1 MKTVTELHFFFFL
14 VWSSF
19 TSLYSLNKVKSNL
32 IISYTINHSMG
43 TVCPQKIL
51 VTSNSFPR
59 ARIIQNNQLS
69 LSSEMIDKTITKFCW
84 GYCSKSD
91 FFISNSGIL
100 QLIQKVQFHLSSLGK
115 DHFMCH
121 WMERNQLSCCFGHFL
136 KSFTKPFLE
145 ETRYR
150 HLHPEKN
157 EPFCMLMLHSNR
169 SSKAEVFS
177 EKWTLR
183 RRSHKNN

>member
-1 MKTVTELHFFFFL
+1 
-14 VWSSF
+14 
-19 TSLYSLNKVKSNL
+19 
-32 IISYTINHSMG
+32 
-43 TVCPQKIL
+43 
-51 VTSNSFPR
+51 
-59 ARIIQNNQLS
+59 
-69 LSSEMIDKTITKFCW
+69 MIDKTITKFCW

-121 WMERNQLSCCFGHFL
+121 WMKRNQLSCCFGHFL

-150 HLHPEKN
+150 QLHPEIHYVHCMTQKN
-157 EPFCMLMLHSNR
+157 TPFCMLMLHSNR

-177 EKWTLR
+177 VSGPWGEGLTKIICFLFTL
-183 RRSHKNN
+183 SLKCSTQNFQITTSC